1 MSKIVD
7 ALLNKSKVIACT
19 SFFHMHHPVA
29 KRFSIAM
36 YAPRGFRDLPVLRIF
51 VPDADLVKHY
61 HEGLIT
67 DKQYTELYLT
77 PLRKQQAGLKAV
89 VKQLAEYPGNVE
101 LCCWETRSK
110 KFCHRQLV
118 ANIINSAA
126 KTLNLD
132 IEAVVY
138 DLDGK

>member
-1 MSKIVD
+1 MSN
-7 ALLNKSKVIACT
+7 LNKPKVIACT

-29 KRFSIAM
+29 KRYSIAV
-36 YAPRGFRDLPVLRIF
+36 YAPNGFKDLPVLHIF
-51 VPDADLVKHY
+51 VPDPNLVKRY
-61 HEGLIT
+61 HEGLIS
-67 DKQYTELYLT
+67 DEQYTELYLA
-77 PLRKQQAGLKAV
+77 PLRKQQVGIKAV
-89 VKQLAEYPGNVE
+89 IRQLAEYPGNIE

-126 KTLNLD
+126 KTLNLN

-138 DLDGK
+138 DLTIS